1 MKISIFLAMLGVNV
15 FLVVRGSSG
24 AGLTDGFKLLL
35 LKQKNFR
42 IQSPYD
48 VSKDQR
54 YSFIDG
60 VHKCWVYSTDK
71 PHTPTSKTLPRTEIS
86 IHFEGYGYVPR
97 GTSGVCIMQ
106 VFGATAPRAT
116 TLMVRVY
123 NGTLTYYKRDVLL
136 TNIYDKWFSLNVI
149 HDVENSKLN
158 VYIDGKL
165 KLETNGRG
173 GISHNFKC
181 GVYAQSNDTN

>member
-86 IHFEGYGYVPR
+86 IHVRAMATLLEYG
-97 GTSGVCIMQ
+97 
-106 VFGATAPRAT
+106 
-116 TLMVRVY
+116 
-123 NGTLTYYKRDVLL
+123 
-136 TNIYDKWFSLNVI
+136 
-149 HDVENSKLN
+149 NSK
-158 VYIDGKL
+158 DMGMCR
-165 KLETNGRG
+165 EGRQE
-173 GISHNFKC
+173 F
-181 GVYAQSNDTN
+181 A